1 MKDFIP
7 FQMTFSAIVS
17 LRITS
22 NECVIVDKKHVFAAS
37 SAYQFDTS
45 LPNLNSNK
53 YSTLINIPCLS
64 THYSYLIKDIGIIWI
79 QKRPKNKKFEVQD
92 EVVVH

>member
-7 FQMTFSAIVS
+7 FQMTFSAIIS

-22 NECVIVDKKHVFAAS
+22 IECVIVDKKHVFAAS

-64 THYSYLIKDIGIIWI
+64 THYSCLIKDIEFTKI
-79 QKRPKNKKFEVQD
+79 
-92 EVVVH
+92 